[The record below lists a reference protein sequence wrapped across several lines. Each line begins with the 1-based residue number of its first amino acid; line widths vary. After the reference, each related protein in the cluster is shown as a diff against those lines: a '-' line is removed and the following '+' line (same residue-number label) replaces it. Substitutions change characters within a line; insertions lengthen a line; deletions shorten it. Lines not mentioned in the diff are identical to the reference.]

1 MAQLYFNYAS
11 MNAGKS
17 ANLLTAAHNYKERGM
32 GTLILKPAID
42 TRDSATEVTSRIGLR
57 HEANTVDE
65 SIDILEFFKWAQTQR
80 DIHCVFV
87 DEAQFL
93 TAEHVL
99 QLCKIVDLYD
109 VPVMAY
115 GLRTDFRGELFEG
128 SKALLS
134 VADKL
139 IELKGVCHCG
149 RKATMVARIDENGNA
164 ITDGEVVE
172 LGGEDKYVSLC
183 RKHWC
188 ELVGVYNEAKNV

>member
-1 MAQLYFNYAS
+1 MAQLYFNFAS

-17 ANLLTAAHNYKERGM
+17 ASLLTAAHNYKERGM

-42 TRDSATEVTSRIGLR
+42 DRDSATEVVSRIGLR
-57 HEANTVDE
+57 QDANLITPDMN
-65 SIDILEFFKWAQTQR
+65 IFEFFKWAQTQR

-93 TAEHVL
+93 SKDNVFE
-99 QLCKIVDLYD
+99 LCQIVDLYN

-115 GLRTDFRGELFEG
+115 GLRTDFRGNLFEG
-128 SKALLS
+128 SKALLA

-139 IELKGVCHCG
+139 CELKGVCHCG
-149 RKATMVARIDENGNA
+149 RKATMVARVDQEGNA
-164 ITDGEVVE
+164 IVEGDTIE

-188 ELVGVYNEAKNV
+188 EMTGVYQ

>member
-32 GTLILKPAID
+32 GTLILKPAVD
-42 TRDSATEVTSRIGLR
+42 DRDSASEVVSRIGLR
-57 HEANTVDE
+57 QDANIVTPDM
-65 SIDILEFFKWAQTQR
+65 DILEFFKWAQTQR

-93 TAEHVL
+93 SARHVGEL
-99 QLCKIVDLYD
+99 AQIVDLYN
-109 VPVMAY
+109 VPVMCY

-128 SKALLS
+128 SKTLLAI
-134 VADKL
+134 ADKL
-139 IELKGVCHCG
+139 VELKGVCHCG

-164 ITDGEVVE
+164 VRDGEVVE
-172 LGGEDKYVSLC
+172 IGGNDKYVSLC
-183 RKHWC
+183 RKHWF
-188 ELVGVYNEAKNV
+188 EMLNI

>member
-1 MAQLYFNYAS
+1 MLPTTIPQCGTVSADSSLFLKTTS
-11 MNAGKS
+11 NAFS
-17 ANLLTAAHNYKERGM
+17 
-32 GTLILKPAID
+32 
-42 TRDSATEVTSRIGLR
+42 
-57 HEANTVDE
+57 
-65 SIDILEFFKWAQTQR
+65 
-80 DIHCVFV
+80 
-87 DEAQFL
+87 
-93 TAEHVL
+93 
-99 QLCKIVDLYD
+99 
-109 VPVMAY
+109 
-115 GLRTDFRGELFEG
+115 DFRGELFEG

-139 IELKGVCHCG
+139 VELKGVCHCG

>member
-17 ANLLTAAHNYKERGM
+17 ASLLTAAHNYKERGM
-32 GTLILKPAID
+32 GTLILKPGID
-42 TRDSATEVTSRIGLR
+42 DRDSATEVVSRIGLR
-57 HEANTVDE
+57 QEANVITPDM
-65 SIDILEFFKWAQTQR
+65 DIFEFFKWAQTQR

-93 TAEHVL
+93 TEANVHE
-99 QLCKIVDLYD
+99 LCKIVDIYN

-115 GLRTDFRGELFEG
+115 GLRTDFRGKLFTG
-128 SKALLS
+128 SSSLLA

-139 IELKGVCHCG
+139 IEMKGVCHCG

-164 ITDGEVVE
+164 VKEGNTIE

-188 ELVGVYNEAKNV
+188 ELTGM

>member
-17 ANLLTAAHNYKERGM
+17 TSLLSVAHNYKERGM

-42 TRDSATEVTSRIGLR
+42 NRDSATEVVSRIGLR
-57 HEANTVDE
+57 QEANTVTNDM
-65 SIDILEFFKWAQTQR
+65 DIFEFFKWAQVQR
-80 DIHCVFV
+80 DIHCVLV

-93 TAEHVL
+93 TADHVFE
-99 QLCKIVDLYD
+99 LCQIVDHYN

-115 GLRTDFRGELFEG
+115 GLRTDFKGQLFEG
-128 SKALLS
+128 SKALLA

-139 IELKGVCHCG
+139 VEMKGVCHCG
-149 RKATMVARIDENGNA
+149 RKATMVARVRE
-164 ITDGEVVE
+164 DGSADTEGAQIE
-172 LGGEDKYVSLC
+172 IGGEEKYVSLC

-188 ELVGVYNEAKNV
+188 ELTGVYK

>member
-93 TAEHVL
+93 TTEHVI

-128 SKALLS
+128 SMK
-134 VADKL
+134 
-139 IELKGVCHCG
+139 
-149 RKATMVARIDENGNA
+149 
-164 ITDGEVVE
+164 
-172 LGGEDKYVSLC
+172 
-183 RKHWC
+183 
-188 ELVGVYNEAKNV
+188 

>member
-32 GTLILKPAID
+32 GTLILKPAVD
-42 TRDSATEVTSRIGLR
+42 DRDSASEVVSRIGLR
-57 HEANTVDE
+57 QDANIVTPDM
-65 SIDILEFFKWAQTQR
+65 DILEFFKWAQTQR

-93 TAEHVL
+93 SARHVGEL
-99 QLCKIVDLYD
+99 ARIVDLYN
-109 VPVMAY
+109 VPVMCY

-128 SKALLS
+128 SKTLLAI
-134 VADKL
+134 ADKL
-139 IELKGVCHCG
+139 VELKGVCHCG

-164 ITDGEVVE
+164 VRDGEVVE
-172 LGGEDKYVSLC
+172 IGGNDKYVSLC
-183 RKHWC
+183 RKHWF
-188 ELVGVYNEAKNV
+188 EMLDI

>member
-17 ANLLTAAHNYKERGM
+17 AFLLTSAHNYSERGM

-42 TRDSATEVTSRIGLR
+42 KRDSATEVVSRIGLR
-57 HEANTVDE
+57 RDANTITEDM
-65 SIDILEFFKWAQTQR
+65 DILEFFIWAKTQK

-93 TAEHVL
+93 TQAHVL
-99 QLCKIVDLYD
+99 QLCHIVDKYD
-109 VPVMAY
+109 TPVMAY

-128 SKALLS
+128 SKALLA

-139 IELKGVCHCG
+139 CELKGICHCG
-149 RKATMVARIDENGNA
+149 RKATMVARIDSEGNA
-164 ITDGEVVE
+164 ITEGDKIE

-183 RKHWC
+183 RKHWM
-188 ELVGVYNEAKNV
+188 EMVGLY

>member
-32 GTLILKPAID
+32 GTLILKPGVD
-42 TRDSATEVTSRIGLR
+42 DRDSSTEVVSRLGLR
-57 HEANTVDE
+57 QEANIVTPDM
-65 SIDILEFFKWAQTQR
+65 DIFEFFKWAQTQR

-93 TAEHVL
+93 TRYHVIE
-99 QLCKIVDLYD
+99 LCKIVDQYN

-115 GLRTDFRGELFEG
+115 GLRTDFQGNLFEG
-128 SKALLS
+128 SETLLA

-139 IELKGVCHCG
+139 VELKGVCHCG
-149 RKATMVARIDENGNA
+149 RKATMVARIDEEGNA
-164 ITDGEVVE
+164 VLEGDKIE
-172 LGGEDKYVSLC
+172 LGGEDRYVSLC
-183 RKHWC
+183 RKHWF
-188 ELVGVYNEAKNV
+188 ELVIGK

>member
-1 MAQLYFNYAS
+1 MAQLYFAFAS

-32 GTLILKPAID
+32 GTLILKPAVD
-42 TRDSATEVTSRIGLR
+42 NRDSATEVVSRIGLSA
-57 HEANTVDE
+57 EANTVTPDMN
-65 SIDILEFFKWAQTQR
+65 IFEFFKWAQTQR

-93 TAEHVL
+93 SKDQVFE
-99 QLCKIVDLYD
+99 LCQIVDLYN

-115 GLRTDFRGELFEG
+115 GLRTDFRGMLFQG
-128 SKALLS
+128 SEALLA

-139 IELKGVCHCG
+139 MELKGVCHCG
-149 RKATMVARIDENGNA
+149 RKATMVARVDENGNA
-164 ITDGEVVE
+164 ITEGDTIEI
-172 LGGEDKYVSLC
+172 GGNDRYVSLC

-188 ELVGVYNEAKNV
+188 ELTRVYQ

>member
-32 GTLILKPAID
+32 GTLILKPSID
-42 TRDSATEVTSRIGLR
+42 GRDSSTEVVSRLGLR
-57 HEANTVDE
+57 QEANIITPDM
-65 SIDILEFFKWAQTQR
+65 DIFEFFKWAQTQR

-93 TAEHVL
+93 TRHHVIE
-99 QLCKIVDLYD
+99 LCKIVDQYN

-115 GLRTDFRGELFEG
+115 GLRTDFQGNLFEG
-128 SKALLS
+128 SETLLA

-139 IELKGVCHCG
+139 VELKGVCHCG
-149 RKATMVARIDENGNA
+149 RKATMVARIDEEGNA
-164 ITDGEVVE
+164 VLEGDKIE
-172 LGGEDKYVSLC
+172 LGGEDRYVSLC
-183 RKHWC
+183 RKHWF
-188 ELVGVYNEAKNV
+188 ELVTGK